1 MKEERLVEDEAK
13 LAHLSECTDAELT
26 AWNECIRSAIF
37 SDLIALRE
45 LDKDVFAELFYGR
58 SNETDQFC
66 ESLDV
71 FCKTGRNYL
80 IVGEAGIG
88 KSSFL
93 YKIFLNEN
101 HELHKYVYPIFI
113 DFRKGSVS
121 RDAALINFIDKI
133 DGYFSAVKFPLN
145 TMEKPKEAG
154 TIDYN
159 LIKISEHFGEYDANE
174 NHKCLLLL
182 VDDLDYAD
190 DFWLEFLLA
199 IHNLV
204 ASPKISFVLS
214 VRPLLE
220 YKIRTENDVLYRD
233 IVRNTKRIDLGPL
246 AIRKILYKRLA
257 PLIKESAEAPFHTY
271 IKRLF
276 RRDSAICR
284 ILRKQYGIK
293 NLEQLARFEFPFT
306 GRLLTF
312 MTEITNG
319 NNREVFDI
327 AEAVLR
333 YIFTHAKE
341 LETRIE
347 DGETKYIVPREAI
360 LSLFSID
367 EGGDQS
373 NYRLFNLNEKYSV
386 SKDGNKCS
394 LHYNVLEMV
403 KYVGVIDNEAIKIL
417 EQHGHVK
424 DSVLR
429 SLSVMEDRTHRLIV
443 PIRSNE
449 SLKGARHV
457 MLETEYK
464 ITMKGDKY
472 LEMVEFDPSWEC
484 YPDKFGKP
492 GPSIRRFL

>member
-1 MKEERLVEDEAK
+1 MDDTSNATPLVD
-13 LAHLSECTDAELT
+13 CTDNEFN
-26 AWNECIRSAIF
+26 AWTECIRSAIF
-37 SDLIALRE
+37 SDLIKLRE
-45 LDKDVFAELFYGR
+45 LDKKVFSELFYGR
-58 SNETDQFC
+58 SNETGQFS
-66 ESLDV
+66 ESLEI

-101 HELHKYVYPIFI
+101 HELHEYVYPIFV

-121 RDAALINFIDKI
+121 KDAALINFIDKI

-145 TMEKPKEAG
+145 TLEKPKEAG

-159 LIKISEHFGEYDANE
+159 LIKISEHFGEYSKNE
-174 NHKCLLLL
+174 NHKHLLLL

-190 DFWLEFLLA
+190 DFWLEFLLS

-220 YKIRTENDVLYRD
+220 YKIRTANDVLYRD
-233 IVRNTKRIDLGPL
+233 IVRNTKRINLNPL
-246 AIRKILYKRLA
+246 PIREILYKRLA
-257 PLIKESAEAPFHTY
+257 PLIKENSESPFHSY

-306 GRLLTF
+306 GKLLTF
-312 MTEITNG
+312 MSEITNG

-333 YIFTHAKE
+333 YIFTNAKI
-341 LETRIE
+341 LGTRSE
-347 DGETKYIVPREAI
+347 DGETKYIVPRDAI
-360 LSLFSID
+360 LALFADD
-367 EGGDQS
+367 ETSQS
-373 NYRLFNLNEKYSV
+373 NYKLFNINEKFATAF
-386 SKDGNKCS
+386 DGEKCS

-403 KYVGVIDNEAIKIL
+403 KYVGIIGREAMGIL
-417 EQHGHVK
+417 ERHGHTK
-424 DSVLR
+424 DDVEKSLAVL
-429 SLSVMEDRTHRLIV
+429 EDRNHRLVV
-443 PIRSNE
+443 PIRSDE
-449 SLKGARHV
+449 SLKGARKF
-457 MLETEYK
+457 MLETEYN
-464 ITMKGDKY
+464 ITTKGDKY
-472 LEMVEFDPSWEC
+472 LEMAEYDPAWEC
-484 YPDKFGKP
+484 YRIKYGHV
-492 GPSIRRFL
+492 GPSIRRLL